1 MSELYE
7 LGVKAAM
14 DGLARGEFSSEDI
27 VRSLIGRYHEKN
39 GGFDYA
45 DFTVICEDIVT
56 DAVPKEKKK
65 KKK

>member
-1 MSELYE
+1 MKYYTKEWQKQVSDAPDNARTLAD
-7 LGVKAAM
+7 AART
-14 DGLARGEFSSEDI
+14 GYRW
-27 VRSLIGRYHEKN
+27 YHEKN
-39 GGFDYA
+39 RGFDYA